1 MLFREHLHTNK
12 EYALT
17 AEVLDHL
24 KEESQNEL
32 KLMELNLAATDT
44 LGTEE
49 SGWMKFLSA
58 WTKKSGCCKEVAEVR
73 LYESLTLYAL
83 RMISVIFRLVISML
97 SKAERS

>member
-32 KLMELNLAATDT
+32 KLIELNLVATDT

-49 SGWMKFLSA
+49 SGWMEFLSA
-58 WTKKSGCCKEVAEVR
+58 WTKRTGCCKEVAEVR
-73 LYESLTLYAL
+73 LY
-83 RMISVIFRLVISML
+83 
-97 SKAERS
+97 

>member
-32 KLMELNLAATDT
+32 KLIELNLSATDT

-73 LYESLTLYAL
+73 LY
-83 RMISVIFRLVISML
+83 
-97 SKAERS
+97 